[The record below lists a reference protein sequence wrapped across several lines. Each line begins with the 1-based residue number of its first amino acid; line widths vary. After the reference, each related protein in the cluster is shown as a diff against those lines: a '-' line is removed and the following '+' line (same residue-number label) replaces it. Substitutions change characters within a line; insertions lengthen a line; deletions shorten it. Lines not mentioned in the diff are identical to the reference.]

1 MAGFSNREELLD
13 LLLDDAQEVI
23 QQVIYATGLEDMT
36 MEQARDKLIK
46 LTNKIYN
53 YRKLNPKESEEES
66 KCLG

>member
-36 MEQARDKLIK
+36 MEQARVKLIK

-53 YRKLNPKESEEES
+53 YRQLNPKESEEL
-66 KCLG
+66 KCQD

>member
-36 MEQARDKLIK
+36 MEQARAKLIK
-46 LTNKIYN
+46 LTNKIHN
-53 YRKLNPKESEEES
+53 YRQLNPKESEEL
-66 KCLG
+66 K

>member
-36 MEQARDKLIK
+36 MEQARAKLIK

-53 YRKLNPKESEEES
+53 YRQLNPKESQI
-66 KCLG
+66 